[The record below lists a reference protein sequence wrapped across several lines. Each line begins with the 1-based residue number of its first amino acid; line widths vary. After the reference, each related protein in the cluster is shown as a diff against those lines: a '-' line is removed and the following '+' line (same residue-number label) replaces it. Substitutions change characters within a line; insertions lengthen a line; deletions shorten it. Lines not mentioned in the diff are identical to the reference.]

1 MNVLFVSGEF
11 PPQAGGV
18 GDYTDRLAAA
28 LTEQGHAIGVLTTTP
43 TAGSAA
49 LALNDD
55 RMGDAEWANRE
66 SATVWRDVRRW
77 NLLAW
82 RTMAARIQAWRPDV
96 VHIQYQAA
104 AYGLRGAVA
113 LYPWLLRVWNIRPL
127 SVVTFHDLLP
137 PHSFPLSGRL
147 GVDRRAVD
155 ALGRGADAVIATNA
169 DDARR
174 LVRLRARRVWEIPIG
189 ANIPVAPGVDRP
201 AVRAG
206 LAVPPD
212 APLLAYFGFYNA
224 GKGLDELLTA
234 FAALAQDQPKARLL
248 LVGGGAGQTD
258 QANVAYAE
266 HLRRRAQE
274 RELTDRII
282 WTGYVDAAGVS
293 AYLQAADVVVLPY
306 RDGVSLRRGT
316 LMAALSHSC
325 AVVSTA
331 PSAPMPELE
340 QAMILSRANDPL
352 DLQRAIRQSLDPA
365 VQERLR
371 SAARIIAATF
381 TWDTIAAAH
390 NAVYRALCYSE
401 S

>member
-1 MNVLFVSGEF
+1 MRVLFVTGEF
-11 PPQAGGV
+11 PPQSGGV
-18 GDYTDRLAAA
+18 GDYTDHLASA
-28 LTEQGHAIGVLTTTP
+28 LTDQGHDIGVLTTSP
-43 TAGSAA
+43 GVDGSERNNER
-49 LALNDD
+49 L
-55 RMGDAEWANRE
+55 GDAEWVNRE
-66 SATVWRDVRRW
+66 GATVWRDVRRW

-82 RTMAARIQAWRPDV
+82 RAVAARLRAWRPDI
-96 VHIQYQAA
+96 VHFQYQAA

-137 PHSFPLSGRL
+137 PHPFPLSGRL
-147 GVDRRAVD
+147 GVDRRAVGV
-155 ALGRGADAVIATNA
+155 LGRGADAVIATNA

-174 LVRLRARRVWEIPIG
+174 LLRLRARRVWEIPIG
-189 ANIPVAPGVDRP
+189 ANIPVVPAVNRQ

-206 LAVPPD
+206 LNVPPE

-234 FAALAQDQPKARLL
+234 FAALAQERPDARLL
-248 LVGGGAGQTD
+248 LIGGGAGQTD
-258 QANVAYAE
+258 RTNVAYAE

-274 RELTDRII
+274 ASLADRII
-282 WTGYVDAAGVS
+282 WTGYVAAADVS

-316 LMAALSHSC
+316 LMAAFSHSC

-331 PSAPMPELE
+331 PPAPMPDLE
-340 QAMILSRANDPL
+340 RAMILCRANDAV

-365 VQERLR
+365 AQERLR
-371 SAARIIAATF
+371 TAAGTIAATF
-381 TWDTIAAAH
+381 TWESIAAAH
-390 NAVYRALCYSE
+390 TAVYRALCYSE